1 VHEVLKEHA
10 ASGDGKAALAA
21 AAEAADKAID
31 ETRSLVAH
39 RGRASQVG
47 ARSANTPDPGIVA
60 IATIL
65 LDWCNAFGIDRT
77 PSAPELNRET
87 A

>member
-1 VHEVLKEHA
+1 MRRRHA
-10 ASGDGKAALAA
+10 WSVAALAA
-21 AAEAADKAID
+21 AADAADEAID
-31 ETRSLVAH
+31 STRSLVAH

-65 LDWCNAFGIDRT
+65 QDWCNNFGVERT
-77 PSAPELNRET
+77 PRAAELNRQD